1 MSPDALFLAI
11 EIPWSPD
18 IGKIGPFLLTWH
30 GLFTAIGILAGVQI
44 SLRVAERIHF
54 NVDDA
59 YTLALIGV
67 PSGIIGARLL
77 FVAEHWDFYGVN
89 PAQIIQLTEG
99 GISIWGAVLGG
110 VAGPL
115 AYALWKG
122 WDVANGLDAAAP
134 GLILGMGIGRIGDLI
149 NGEHLARAT
158 DLPWGVIY
166 THPKSP
172 AFAHSVAVGAHHPA
186 TTYEMIG
193 DFLILGMVLWLI
205 FGPFWR
211 RPGLAFFAF
220 LTTYAAMRYAVSML
234 RLDSS
239 GTVLTDVSV
248 PQLVS
253 LVVIA
258 LSIPVIAMWVR
269 RGPVDRAPPEATP
282 VGRVQVRRR

>member
-1 MSPDALFLAI
+1 MPTAVRLAI
-11 EIPWSPD
+11 EIPFDPD
-18 IGKIGPFLLTWH
+18 FGKLGPFLLTWH
-30 GLFTAIGILAGVQI
+30 GLFTALGILGGVWL

-54 NVDDA
+54 DVDNA

-77 FVAEHWDFYGVN
+77 FVAEHWDFYGAN

-149 NGEHLARAT
+149 NGEHLSRAT

-166 THPKSP
+166 THPNSP
-172 AFAHSVAVGAHHPA
+172 AFAHSVTVGAHHPA
-186 TTYEMIG
+186 TTYEMLG
-193 DFLILGMVLWLI
+193 DFLILGMLLWLI
-205 FGPFWR
+205 SGPFKR

-220 LTTYAAMRYAVSML
+220 LNTYAVMRFMVSYL
-234 RLDSS
+234 RVDSA
-239 GTVLTDVSV
+239 GTVLTDVTV

-253 LVVIA
+253 VIVVA
-258 LSIPVIAMWVR
+258 LSVPVAALFWR
-269 RGPVDRAPPEATP
+269 RGPMDRGPAEAASP
-282 VGRVQVRRR
+282 AGRVQVRRA